1 MSMEI
6 RLLKREDIPP
16 AMALVWR
23 VFSEFEAPEYSAE
36 GVDTFRAFIEPEAIN
51 RMKDAGELRLWGAFA
66 GGELRGVLALR
77 REAHISLFFVEKE
90 YHRQGIGRALW
101 ECCAQACRAAGAER
115 VTVNSSPYAV
125 EIYRR
130 LKFTETDAEQTQN
143 GIRFVPMEFSLF

>member
-1 MSMEI
+1 VSI
-6 RLLKREDIPP
+6 GIQLLGREDIAP

-51 RMKDAGELRLWGAFA
+51 HMKDAGELRLWGAFA

-77 REAHISLFFVEKE
+77 GEAHISLFFVEKE

-125 EIYRR
+125 TVYRR
-130 LKFTETDAEQTQN
+130 LGFAETAIGQTQN
-143 GIRFVPMEFSLF
+143 GIRYVPMEFSLF